1 MSNAL
6 RLFLIAFSLICGIA
20 LVFLGWLPTGKIS
33 GLALMILGIAL
44 LILSLYLYNK
54 KYSIEI

>member
-20 LVFLGWLPTGKIS
+20 LVFLGWLPTGNIW
-33 GLALMILGIAL
+33 GLATMVLGLGFI
-44 LILSLYLYNK
+44 IFSLYLYNL
-54 KYSIEI
+54 KYK